1 LEIFVRPLV
10 REWLIEL
17 RVAPAVA
24 DWLSWLTLGAAV
36 AIAMYLAKTITRFIV
51 LRAVRYFVTRTRTT
65 WDDALLNSRFFNR
78 LAHLAPGL
86 VLYFSAALFP
96 SVTGGIQRLAM
107 VYMIMT
113 GAFAFSAFL
122 AAVDH
127 VYMTLDVSR
136 QRPIRGYIQIAR
148 ILLLV
153 FVSVVAIAT
162 VMDRSPWLLLS
173 GLGAMTAVLLLIFRD
188 SILGLVASVQL
199 SSNDMVRIGDW
210 IEMPKYGAD
219 GEVID
224 VTLHVVKV
232 RNWDKTIT
240 TIPSYQLI
248 SDSFKNWRGMQES
261 GGRRIKRAVYIDMS
275 SIKFCTEEMLDR
287 FQQYQLITDYV
298 RQRREEIETW
308 NRAHDV
314 DTSQLINGRNMTNI
328 GTFRAYVSAYLRN
341 HPKIHQDLTFLI
353 RHLEPTEKG
362 LPLEIYVF
370 SNDQVWANY
379 EAIQADIFDHILSV
393 VPLFDLRIF
402 QFPSGYDFRGLK
414 EMLHAERP
422 TPPSDTSHST
432 SV

>member
-1 LEIFVRPLV
+1 MRPLV
-10 REWLIEL
+10 QEWLID
-17 RVAPAVA
+17 RGVASAVA
-24 DWLSWLTLGAAV
+24 DWLSWLVVGAAV
-36 AIAMYLAKTITRFIV
+36 ALAMWLAKALARYVV
-51 LRAVRYFVTRTRTT
+51 LRAVRYFVKRTRTT
-65 WDDALLNSRFFNR
+65 WDDALLAGGFFNR

-96 SVTGGIQRLAM
+96 SVSPGVQRLAM
-107 VYMIMT
+107 IYMILT

-122 AAVDH
+122 AAVDD
-127 VYMTLDVSR
+127 VYMTFDVSR

-148 ILLLV
+148 ILLFV
-153 FVSVVAIAT
+153 FIGIVAVAT
-162 VMDRSPWLLLS
+162 LMDRSPWLLLS

-219 GEVID
+219 GEVTD

-240 TIPSYQLI
+240 TIPSYHLI

-275 SIKFCTEEMLDR
+275 SIRFCSGEMLDR
-287 FQQYQLITDYV
+287 FERYQLITDYV
-298 RQRREEIETW
+298 RQRRREIETW
-308 NRAHDV
+308 NRENDV
-314 DTSQLINGRNMTNI
+314 DTSILINGRNMTNI
-328 GTFRAYVSAYLRN
+328 GTFRAYVSAYLRH
-341 HPKIHQDLTFLI
+341 HPKIHQGLTFLI

-370 SNDQVWANY
+370 SSDQEWANY
-379 EAIQADIFDHILSV
+379 EDIQADIFDHILSV
-393 VPLFDLRIF
+393 APFFDLRIF
-402 QFPSGYDFRGLK
+402 QYPSGYDFRGLK
-414 EMLHAERP
+414 DVPRG
-422 TPPSDTSHST
+422 T
-432 SV
+432 